1 MSEITNTYTSS
12 FLIDRIYSAKAN
24 ETNGSLSNDH
34 IRTKVPKM
42 PDIKAKYINRKTYF
56 LNFGTISDILF
67 RDKNHVKTFFE
78 KELTIVTS
86 IDSNDVLI
94 MPGRYDDINKLTEIL
109 KKYVSIYVTCGQCKN
124 NNTSLNKVDKI
135 LMINCN
141 KCLSKNVVKSK

>member
-1 MSEITNTYTSS
+1 MSEPTNTYTSS
-12 FLIDRIYSAKAN
+12 FLIDRIYSIKV
-24 ETNGSLSNDH
+24 NDLGH
-34 IRTKVPKM
+34 MPTTKSSKM
-42 PDIKAKYINRKTYF
+42 PDIKAKYINRKTHF
-56 LNFGTISDILF
+56 LNFGVISNVLS

-124 NNTSLNKVDKI
+124 NNTTLDKVDKI
-135 LMINCN
+135 LMIHCS
-141 KCLSKNVVKSK
+141 KCLSKNVVKTK